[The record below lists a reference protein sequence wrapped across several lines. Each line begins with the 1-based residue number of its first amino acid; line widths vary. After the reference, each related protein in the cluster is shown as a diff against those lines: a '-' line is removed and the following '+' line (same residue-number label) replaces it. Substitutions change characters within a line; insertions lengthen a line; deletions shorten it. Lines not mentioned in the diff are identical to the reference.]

1 MNTSTHFLPAV
12 LLGQMAEAA
21 KSRFANATAWAA
33 ACGLPKETLSRLKR
47 NPSCDLRTMEALAS
61 AAGCNLVAVPA
72 AMPGGGHMPEPF
84 GREYESSLLDLC
96 ASGSTDRDLWRA
108 HGPGFFMGGLAVLLA
123 GVRGFDRERYLRL
136 GEDLHPG
143 VSTPEVL
150 DLWLRQSPLRP
161 ARFLPMVKKRRG
173 LA

>member
-1 MNTSTHFLPAV
+1 MNSLTKQRVGA
-12 LLGQMAEAA
+12 
-21 KSRFANATAWAA
+21 
-33 ACGLPKETLSRLKR
+33 
-47 NPSCDLRTMEALAS
+47 
-61 AAGCNLVAVPA
+61 
-72 AMPGGGHMPEPF
+72 HMPEAF
-84 GREYESSLLDLC
+84 DREYESSLLDLC
-96 ASGSTDRDLWRA
+96 ASGTTDCEIWSA

-136 GEDLHPG
+136 AEDLHPG

-161 ARFLPMVKKRRG
+161 TRFLPMVKKRRD

>member
-1 MNTSTHFLPAV
+1 MNTSTQFLPAV

-21 KSRFANATAWAA
+21 RSRFSTAAAWAA

-47 NPSCDLRTMEALAS
+47 NPSCDLRTVEALAG
-61 AAGCNLVAVPA
+61 AAGCILLAVPA
-72 AMPGGGHMPEPF
+72 AKRGGMHMPETF
-84 GREYESSLLDLC
+84 DRNYETSLLDLC
-96 ASGSTDRDLWRA
+96 ASGNTDRDLWRA

-143 VSTPEVL
+143 VSTHEVL

>member
-1 MNTSTHFLPAV
+1 MNTSTTFLPAV

-21 KSRFANATAWAA
+21 RSRFATATAWAA

-47 NPSCDLRTMEALAS
+47 NPSCDLRTLEALAS
-61 AAGCNLVAVPA
+61 AAGCTLVAAPA
-72 AMPGGGHMPEPF
+72 AKRGGGHMPEPF
-84 GREYESSLLDLC
+84 DREYESSLLDLC
-96 ASGSTDRDLWRA
+96 VSGNTDRDLWRA
-108 HGPGFFMGGLAVLLA
+108 HGPGFFLGGLAVLLA

-136 GEDLHPG
+136 AEDLHPG

>member
-1 MNTSTHFLPAV
+1 MNTSTGFLPAS
-12 LLGQMAEAA
+12 LLAQMAVAA
-21 KSRFANATAWAA
+21 QSRFATATAWAA

-47 NPSCDLRTMEALAS
+47 NPSCDLRTLESLAA
-61 AAGCNLVAVPA
+61 AAGCTLVAVPA
-72 AMPGGGHMPEPF
+72 TASKGAHMPEYF
-84 GREYESSLLDLC
+84 EREYEEGLLDLC
-96 ASGSTDRDLWRA
+96 ASGNADAELWKA
-108 HGPGFFMGGLAVLLA
+108 CGPGFFMGGLAVLLA

-136 GEDLHPG
+136 AEDLHPG

-150 DLWLRQSPLRP
+150 DLWLQRSPLRP